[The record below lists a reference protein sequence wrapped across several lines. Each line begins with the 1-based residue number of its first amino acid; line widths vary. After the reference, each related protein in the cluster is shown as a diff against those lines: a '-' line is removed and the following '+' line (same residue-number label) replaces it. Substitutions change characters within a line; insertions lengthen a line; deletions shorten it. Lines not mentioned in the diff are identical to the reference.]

1 MAINGLTT
9 GVNNISASYES
20 LSVTAEITKTTAAA
34 SFSDDAAVY
43 EKSTEKA
50 DKNSKVDFETID
62 KLKADAERRTA
73 SLRSLVEKM
82 FLKQAGTAANAVG
95 LADIFKQLEVPEEV
109 SEQAKKDIAEDGY
122 WGIEQTS
129 DRIVSFAK
137 ALAGDDVK
145 LAESMLDAIK
155 EGFKLAGE
163 EWGEDLPEIS
173 QKTIE
178 ATYKKMEE
186 WISSLGKADDKA
198 AAAGSTTT
206 IKVSATYSKTEVTA
220 SKSEVSAVKGTEK

>member
-186 WISSLGKADDKA
+186 WISFFGKVDDK

-220 SKSEVSAVKGTEK
+220 SKSEVSAAKGTEK